1 MSKYYDYDLIVIGS
15 GSGGG
20 VAASKAAGEGKKVA
34 MFEKDT
40 LGGECPT
47 WACVPTKALLRA
59 ADVYETAHHS
69 AHFGTR
75 VTKPELNYKQVQAYK
90 NLVVS
95 RTGAAEGKEVFTAEG
110 IDVHQATARFI
121 DPHTVTT
128 GKKRYSAAKFL
139 IATGTSNFIPPIP
152 GLETA
157 GYITFREAIGLSQP
171 PKSLFIIGGGPIGCE
186 FAQIFSSFK
195 TKVTIAE
202 ALPRL
207 LANEDQE
214 VGELVGA
221 VFEDRGI
228 NVLTGAKVI
237 GVIKKGTK
245 KLVHYQVGKEEHTVS
260 VDEILVA
267 TGKVPNTDLGL
278 ENAGVEH
285 SRRGVKVNKLMQTTA
300 KHIYAAGDVAGP
312 YQFTHTASY
321 QSGLAAHNMFHTKKK
336 LISHYDSIPRCV
348 FVVPEVAS
356 VGKSEAQLKEEGV
369 KYRVGAT
376 PIDIIGRANTEDE
389 FIGFVKVLTDKNRVL
404 LGASIVSPRA
414 GEMIHELVL
423 AVNFGL
429 TSTDVAR
436 TVHAFPT
443 YSEAI
448 KIACALVE

>member
-1 MSKYYDYDLIVIGS
+1 MSKIYDYDLIVIGS

-20 VAASKAAGEGKKVA
+20 VAASKVAAEGKKVA
-34 MFEKDT
+34 LFEKDT

-59 ADVYETAHHS
+59 ADTFETTHRTAR
-69 AHFGTR
+69 FGTR
-75 VTKPELNYKQVQAYK
+75 VTKPQLNYRQVQAYK
-90 NLVVS
+90 DLVVS
-95 RTGAAEGKEVFTAEG
+95 RTGAAEGKEVFSEEG

-139 IATGTSNFIPPIP
+139 IATGTSNFIPPIA
-152 GLETA
+152 GLDAA
-157 GYITFREAIGLSQP
+157 GYITFREAINLKQP

-195 TKVTIAE
+195 TKVLIAE

-214 VGELVGA
+214 VGDLVGA
-221 VFEDRGI
+221 LFEDRGI
-228 NVLTGAKVI
+228 KVLTGAKVV

-245 KLVHYQVGKEEHTVS
+245 KLVHYQVGSDEHTVS

-267 TGKVPNTDLGL
+267 TGKRPNVELGL
-278 ENAGVEH
+278 ENAGVNYDKH
-285 SRRGVKVNKLMQTTA
+285 GVAVNKLMQTSA

-336 LISHYDSIPRCV
+336 LISHYYSIPRCV
-348 FVVPEVAS
+348 FVSPEVAT
-356 VGKSEAQLKEEGV
+356 VGKTEAQLKEEGI

-389 FIGFVKVLTDKNRVL
+389 FTGFVKVLTDKKFRL
-404 LGASIVSPRA
+404 LGASIVCPRA

-429 TSTDVAR
+429 TSKDVAQ

-448 KIACALVE
+448 KIACATV